1 MARDAFPPVAA
12 GVCRAR
18 PFADSAGRR
27 YQMRPKGWRSNFVVC
42 NPMTIKGHSDSKLL
56 EDARACGNSLP
67 FKDAQPWP
75 GTFSEGRA
83 DVARGPGGGATC
95 KMAFLARLWRAHFH
109 FEKGTDDASPPPVVV
124 FFFLRACRKRPS
136 SRRSQKCVTSESS
149 AQSSAQSSA
158 TPEAERCRGN
168 LLSYTMMLHLQRRG
182 RQRRSR
188 VPDVHAPPPACH
200 LSSILVLARSSFSRI
215 SGSWASSS
223 QAEPQPKTRAR
234 SLPVPRGRTP
244 SWHWGRHRDVS
255 GREGV
260 RRGRAEDQRPH
271 LFVQR
276 QRVDLRQHPAHAA
289 VASAHQNP
297 EGVKLL
303 EETQPGD
310 KRGP

>member
-1 MARDAFPPVAA
+1 MRWEALARDAFPPVAA

-83 DVARGPGGGATC
+83 DVARGPGGGRHAKWPFWLGCGELTSTL
-95 KMAFLARLWRAHFH
+95 KRGQTVLPRRRLGF
-109 FEKGTDDASPPPVVV
+109 
-124 FFFLRACRKRPS
+124 FFFLAGLSEAPLVS
-136 SRRSQKCVTSESS
+136 SLAKMRHLRVVGAVVGAVLGHAGGGALPWELALVHHDAPPAT
-149 AQSSAQSSA
+149 ARTSA
-158 TPEAERCRGN
+158 TLPGP
-168 LLSYTMMLHLQRRG
+168 G
-182 RQRRSR
+182 RPR
-188 VPDVHAPPPACH
+188 PPPARH

-255 GREGV
+255 GRVGV
-260 RRGRAEDQRPH
+260 RRG
-271 LFVQR
+271 
-276 QRVDLRQHPAHAA
+276 PAPSPVCA
-289 VASAHQNP
+289 ASARRSRTAP
-297 EGVKLL
+297 SPRCRRLRTPKS
-303 EETQPGD
+303 
-310 KRGP
+310 

>member
-109 FEKGTDDASPPPVVV
+109 FEKGTDGASPPPVG
-124 FFFLRACRKRPS
+124 FFFFWRACQKRPLVS
-136 SRRSQKCVTSESS
+136 SLAKMRHLRVVGAVVGAVLGHAGGGALPWELALVHHDAPPAT
-149 AQSSAQSSA
+149 ARTSA
-158 TPEAERCRGN
+158 TLPGP
-168 LLSYTMMLHLQRRG
+168 G
-182 RQRRSR
+182 RPR
-188 VPDVHAPPPACH
+188 PPPCLSPVQH
-200 LSSILVLARSSFSRI
+200 LGA
-215 SGSWASSS
+215 
-223 QAEPQPKTRAR
+223 
-234 SLPVPRGRTP
+234 
-244 SWHWGRHRDVS
+244 
-255 GREGV
+255 
-260 RRGRAEDQRPH
+260 
-271 LFVQR
+271 
-276 QRVDLRQHPAHAA
+276 
-289 VASAHQNP
+289 
-297 EGVKLL
+297 
-303 EETQPGD
+303 
-310 KRGP
+310 GPLQFLQDFR